1 LSLTQLEFFVSENF
15 EIAMKNCQ
23 EMWALYFSKTLK
35 NPACAQLREI
45 RRNQVISAH
54 ANFNR
59 TSKILGSVRNE
70 NLFVDAVARGHFS
83 GYIRLPKIS
92 AHPQLRFFCVVH
104 RYRKINKDRRADS
117 YESDE
122 GADSDSKV
130 LPHLSAVSRL

>member
-1 LSLTQLEFFVSENF
+1 VNFLSLAQLEFFVSENF

-70 NLFVDAVARGHFS
+70 NLFVDAVARGHFFWV
-83 GYIRLPKIS
+83 YPLT
-92 AHPQLRFFCVVH
+92 
-104 RYRKINKDRRADS
+104 
-117 YESDE
+117 
-122 GADSDSKV
+122 
-130 LPHLSAVSRL
+130 